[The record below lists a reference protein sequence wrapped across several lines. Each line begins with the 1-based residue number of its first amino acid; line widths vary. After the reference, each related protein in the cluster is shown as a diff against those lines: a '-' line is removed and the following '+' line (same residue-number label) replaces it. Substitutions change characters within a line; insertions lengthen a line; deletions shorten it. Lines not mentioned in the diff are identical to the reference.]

1 MLPILG
7 FVGNMMTQIYYFILY
22 LQIKN
27 EKFIFSHC
35 GYIVCL
41 YTIAAIRLIPF

>member
-7 FVGNMMTQIYYFILY
+7 FVGNMMTQIYYIILY

-35 GYIVCL
+35 VPQVCL